1 MKPCQPSQCT
11 ICRHSERGAIEVS
24 ISRGASYKTVARRHN
39 VSAAAIS
46 RHRKNHMSEQ
56 LRERSAAIA
65 LTGREV
71 SLQELRRDES
81 EGLLGHIVNQR
92 GRIYSLLDRA
102 EEEDFRLAIGLH
114 ARLTANIEL
123 EARLLNEIGGHTTTV
138 TQNLI
143 VAPAYLQLR
152 AALLRALAPGE
163 FAAARKAV
171 VSALR
176 SIEAPQPD
184 DGNTIEPIAAP
195 AAEVKQ

>member
-1 MKPCQPSQCT
+1 
-11 ICRHSERGAIEVS
+11 
-24 ISRGASYKTVARRHN
+24 
-39 VSAAAIS
+39 
-46 RHRKNHMSEQ
+46 MSEQ